1 MTSNF
6 RFWCMSLI
14 LLAATVGFHLLP
26 HGQDVSLPMPLASLP
41 RTLGQ
46 WHGVDAPLEE
56 NMIRALGVD
65 DYVSRIYRGEDGEP
79 IGLYIGYY
87 RSQRTD
93 ETLHSPQNCL
103 PGAGWQPLRAD
114 HLQLNSRDGKT
125 VSVNQYLIQKGLERQ
140 MVLYWYQSHG
150 RTIASEYTAKID
162 MVADAV
168 YLHRTDAALVRI
180 NTPVTGNGTDD
191 RAVEFA
197 VAILGKLDG
206 LIPK

>member
-1 MTSNF
+1 MSSNF
-6 RFWCMSLI
+6 RFWGMSVI

-41 RTLGQ
+41 RAFGQ
-46 WHGVDAPLEE
+46 WHSVDAPLEE
-56 NMIRALGVD
+56 NMIKALGVD
-65 DYVSRIYRGEDGEP
+65 DYLSRVYRGEDGEP

-87 RSQRTD
+87 KSQRTD
-93 ETLHSPQNCL
+93 ESLHSPRNCL
-103 PGAGWQPLRAD
+103 PGAGWQPLRTE
-114 HLQLNSRDGKT
+114 HLQLNSRDGKI
-125 VSVNQYLIQKGLERQ
+125 VSVNQYLIQKGFERQ

-168 YLHRTDAALVRI
+168 YLRRTDAALVRI
-180 NTPVTGNGTDD
+180 NTPITGNGTND